1 MVRRIRDFCN
11 SRLNAPSKLPAPGAP
26 ERPGRRGGL
35 LERWLS
41 GPSSSDPLYLTNRS
55 FFQKARLWLLIGIP
69 SVAVAAFSAL
79 SSSGY
84 FQRQPVPPAAVLAG
98 DPASEQLPLPS
109 LDRIHVNTTRDIDLL
124 SVEVSRD
131 PGTILKGRVRNNT
144 DRHFRSVDL
153 IFDLTDAAG
162 SQLGAISIHLPALQA
177 KGMTE
182 FHQALEQKT
191 AVNALIRDVRA
202 E

>member
-1 MVRRIRDFCN
+1 MVRRVRNFCN
-11 SRLNAPSKLPAPGAP
+11 SLLNAPAKLPAPGAP
-26 ERPGRRGGL
+26 ARPSRRGSL

-41 GPSSSDPLYLTNRS
+41 GPSSSDPLYLTNRT
-55 FFQKARLWLLIGIP
+55 FIQKARLWLLIGIP
-69 SVAVAAFSAL
+69 SVALAAFSAL

-84 FQRQPVPPAAVLAG
+84 FQREPVQPAAVLAG
-98 DPASEQLPLPS
+98 DSASEQMPLPS
-109 LDRIHVNTTRDIDLL
+109 LDRVHVNTGRDIDLL
-124 SVEVSRD
+124 SVEVNRD
-131 PGTILKGRVRNNT
+131 AGTILKGRVRNNT

-162 SQLGAISIHLPALQA
+162 SQLGAVSVHLASLQA

-182 FHQALEQKT
+182 FHLSLEQKT
-191 AVNALIRDVRA
+191 AVNALIRDVRT